1 AWGARILERDEA
13 LPLGLRRLRD
23 AEVLTEHQAHAALR
37 YSVHV
42 PDLAEVLGECR
53 RLALDPAPLAGALA
67 DEEFEEDAALDH
79 TLLDAAPCF
88 MANLK
93 YMPANMHNQSR
104 SREDNVLHCQQRC
117 LRTAGCAHF
126 SFWPDHGCHL
136 QSMEAVC

>member
-67 DEEFEEDAALDH
+67 DEEFEEDAAL
-79 TLLDAAPCF
+79 
-88 MANLK
+88 
-93 YMPANMHNQSR
+93 
-104 SREDNVLHCQQRC
+104 
-117 LRTAGCAHF
+117 
-126 SFWPDHGCHL
+126 
-136 QSMEAVC
+136 

>member
-1 AWGARILERDEA
+1 
-13 LPLGLRRLRD
+13 
-23 AEVLTEHQAHAALR
+23 VLTEHQAHAALR

-93 YMPANMHNQSR
+93 YMP
-104 SREDNVLHCQQRC
+104 
-117 LRTAGCAHF
+117 
-126 SFWPDHGCHL
+126 
-136 QSMEAVC
+136 